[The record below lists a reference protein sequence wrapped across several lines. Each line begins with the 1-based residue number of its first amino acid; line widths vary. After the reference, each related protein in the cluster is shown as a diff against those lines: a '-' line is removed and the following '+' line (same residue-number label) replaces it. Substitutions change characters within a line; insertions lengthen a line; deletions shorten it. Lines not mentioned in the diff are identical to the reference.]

1 MRQSQAFYLDLI
13 LQKQSKEYIL
23 QFGLLTAANF
33 LSKER
38 LFMKKLAILAA
49 AALMCASLAA
59 CGSSSSTSSA
69 ASTSST
75 SASASASASASTE
88 GEEATTADG
97 TLVMGTNAAFPP
109 YEYYEGDKIVGI
121 DADIAQAI
129 GDKLGMDVTIEDMD
143 FSSLITAV
151 QTGKIDM
158 VMAGMTVTPDREKN
172 VNFSDSYAKGI
183 QSIIVTE
190 DSEIA
195 SPDDLEGHKIGVQE
209 STTGHIYCADDY
221 GEDNVI
227 AYTTGANAVEAL
239 KAGKVDAVVIDN
251 EPAKAFV
258 EANEGLKLLD
268 TAYTEE
274 DYAIAINKDNTELLD
289 KVNAALKEL
298 KDDGTLDEIIAKYI
312 KAE

>member
-1 MRQSQAFYLDLI
+1 MKLKKI
-13 LQKQSKEYIL
+13 
-23 QFGLLTAANF
+23 AA
-33 LSKER
+33 
-38 LFMKKLAILAA
+38 LAA
-49 AALMCASLAA
+49 VAAMVVSMAA
-59 CGSSSSTSSA
+59 CGSTNSDADKSTTGSA
-69 ASTSST
+69 A
-75 SASASASASASTE
+75 
-88 GEEATTADG
+88 EESQNAGKD
-97 TLVMGTNAAFPP
+97 TLVMATNATFPP
-109 YEYYEGDKIVGI
+109 YEYVDGEEYKGI
-121 DADIAQAI
+121 DIEISQAI
-129 GDKLGMDVTIEDMD
+129 ADDLGMKLQVDDMD
-143 FSSLITAV
+143 FDSIIPAIT
-151 QTGKIDM
+151 TGKADM
-158 VMAGMTVTPDREKN
+158 SLAGMTVTEDRKKN

>member
-23 QFGLLTAANF
+23 QFGLLTATNF

-75 SASASASASASTE
+75 SASASASASTE
-88 GEEATTADG
+88 GEEATTTEG
-97 TLVMGTNAAFPP
+97 TLVMGTNATFPP

-121 DADIAQAI
+121 DAEVAQAI

-143 FSSLITAV
+143 FTSLITAV
-151 QTGKIDM
+151 QTGKVDM
-158 VMAGMTVTPDREKN
+158 VMAGMTVTPDREEN

-209 STTGHIYCADDY
+209 STTGHIYCADKY

-227 AYTTGANAVEAL
+227 SYTAGANAVEAL

-274 DYAIAINKDNTELLD
+274 EYAIAIAKDNTELLD